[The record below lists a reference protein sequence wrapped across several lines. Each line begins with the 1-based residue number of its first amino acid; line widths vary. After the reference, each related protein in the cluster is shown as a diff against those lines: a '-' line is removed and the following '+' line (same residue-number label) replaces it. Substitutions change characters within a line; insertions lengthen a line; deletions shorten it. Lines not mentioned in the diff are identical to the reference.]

1 MSRPSAAGAQRD
13 TGPLGPVSI
22 SAVLLLV
29 ALSPLWRGGNRQVP
43 LILLEAVALVCM
55 VAATWRPAPGL
66 VRRGLRLERALVA
79 FLFLSPVWLAAVYLL
94 PLPEALWRAAA
105 GRDVYWDALSQAGIV
120 APDWLPLSLLPD
132 ATAVSLLAGIPLM
145 AAFLA
150 GHLLRVSQLRA
161 VLWVVVGIA
170 FFQVALGLVQLAGG
184 AESFL
189 YFGAIGGRPIGTF
202 GNANH
207 YANYIAMALTAYVWL
222 AWGSLSDTRRGH
234 ARHQHH
240 MGLLR
245 GNRALVWIA
254 GGLFL
259 ALGVL
264 ASRSRGS
271 ALGGLSAALLAL
283 GLALTIGSRTVQWR
297 TALLIVGGSLTAAV
311 LLAGADIVISR
322 FDVSRLTADASMR
335 GMLASSTLQ
344 GAAHF
349 WPWGA
354 GWGTY
359 AAVYPKFQPAEMIG
373 FAEYAHQ
380 DYAQMLFEGGIF
392 AALLMAAFAYLA
404 IHRVVLLTRMGMRAR
419 RLGRDE
425 MAAAM
430 CGCALLGFLV
440 HSLVEFNM
448 HIPANAITA
457 ALLAGAF
464 LRPLKTRGEAADDDE
479 EAAGD

>member
-1 MSRPSAAGAQRD
+1 
-13 TGPLGPVSI
+13 
-22 SAVLLLV
+22 V
-29 ALSPLWRGGNRQVP
+29 ALSPFWRGGNRQVP
-43 LILLEAVALVCM
+43 LILLEAAALVCL
-55 VAATWRPAPGL
+55 VGAVWRPALPTGRPR
-66 VRRGLRLERALVA
+66 VTLEGALWA
-79 FLFLSPVWLAAVYLL
+79 FLFLSPVWLAAVELL
-94 PLPEALWRAAA
+94 PLPGALWRLAA
-105 GRDVYWDALSQAGIV
+105 GRESYWDILGATGV
-120 APDWLPLSLLPD
+120 ARPDWLPLSLVPD

-150 GHLLRVSQLRA
+150 GRLARISQLRA
-161 VLWVVVGIA
+161 LLWVVVGIA
-170 FFQVALGLVQLAGG
+170 FFQVLLGLLQVAGG
-184 AESFL
+184 TGSFL
-189 YFGAIGGRPIGTF
+189 YFDAFGGRPIGTF

-207 YANYIAMALTAYVWL
+207 YGNYIAMALAAFTWL
-222 AWGSLSDTRRGH
+222 AWSSLSDTQHAH
-234 ARHQHH
+234 ARHHH
-240 MGLLR
+240 HHGFLR
-245 GNRALVWIA
+245 GNRALAWIA

-264 ASRSRGS
+264 ASRSRG
-271 ALGGLSAALLAL
+271 AAIGGLSAGLLAL
-283 GLALTIGSRTVQWR
+283 GLALTVGSRTIQWR
-297 TALLIVGGSLTAAV
+297 TALLILGGSLTAAV
-311 LLAGADIVISR
+311 LLAGADMVVSR
-322 FDVSRLTADASMR
+322 FDISKWTADASMR
-335 GMLASSTLQ
+335 GMLASSTLE

-354 GWGTY
+354 GWGSY
-359 AAVYPKFQPAEMIG
+359 AAVYPKFQPPDLIG

-392 AALLMAAFAYLA
+392 AALLMAAFGYLA
-404 IHRVVLLTRMGMRAR
+404 LRRIVLLTRSGVRHR
-419 RLGRDE
+419 RLRREE

-464 LRPLKTRGEAADDDE
+464 LRPLKTREQTAEDGEE